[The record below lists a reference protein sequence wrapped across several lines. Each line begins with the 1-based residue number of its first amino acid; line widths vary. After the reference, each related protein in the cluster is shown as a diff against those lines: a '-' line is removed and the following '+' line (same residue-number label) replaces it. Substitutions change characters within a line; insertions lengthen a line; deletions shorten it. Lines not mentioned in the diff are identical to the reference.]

1 VKLSGGQLQR
11 AAAAR
16 MIARAPE
23 LLVFDDISSALD
35 VETEQTLWQRVL
47 AQPGVTCLATSYR
60 RTALQR
66 ADQIIVLK
74 EGQIET
80 SGSLAPLLQTS
91 DELQQLWHSDLPT
104 AAS

>member
-1 VKLSGGQLQR
+1 
-11 AAAAR
+11 
-16 MIARAPE
+16 
-23 LLVFDDISSALD
+23 
-35 VETEQTLWQRVL
+35 
-47 AQPGVTCLATSYR
+47 
-60 RTALQR
+60 LQR